1 MRKREVVVRKS
12 SDAKATLASAA
23 MAARGTVGAAALAAV
38 ALVALAAPVAGQW
51 STTEV
56 HYQGG
61 KALRSHAV
69 SPPGFQHI
77 LTFQH
82 ASGWSRGENFFFV
95 DMSCC
100 EGAGIADRDVY
111 SEWYTYVSFATF
123 SDGALRSIGPIG
135 GVNWGAQAKVLKFTP
150 GFRLALNLPGFAF
163 ANIDYTFVVDRSSG
177 IEGGGA
183 PKTGNSHIVDF
194 NWALPFSVG
203 SASFSLEGH
212 GEWQSG
218 RDVETGERA
227 PYWVLLQP
235 QLRWDL
241 GKSVSGSEGRVFV
254 GTEFHVWLNKFGAD
268 DADEV
273 IPQMLAVFRF

>member
-1 MRKREVVVRKS
+1 MKRRGGPG
-12 SDAKATLASAA
+12 ASP
-23 MAARGTVGAAALAAV
+23 AAAGGRARRRGPGATIVVAGVAAV
-38 ALVALAAPVAGQW
+38 AAAAGPAAAQW

-56 HYQGG
+56 QYQGG
-61 KALRSHAV
+61 SALRDHPV
-69 SPPGFQHI
+69 SPTGFQHI

-82 ASGWSRGENFFFV
+82 ASGWSHGENFFFV

-100 EGAGIADRDVY
+100 EGAGIANRDIY
-111 SEWYTYVSFATF
+111 GEWYTYLSAVAF
-123 SDGALRSIGPIG
+123 SEGAIRSAGPIG

-150 GFRLALNLPGFAF
+150 GVRLAMNLPGFAF
-163 ANIDYTFVVDRSSG
+163 ANIDYTFVVDRSAG
-177 IEGGGA
+177 LEGGGA

-194 NWALPFSVG
+194 NWALPFDIG
-203 SASFSLEGH
+203 GASFSLEGH

-235 QLRWDL
+235 QLRWDV
-241 GKSVSGSEGRVFV
+241 GKSVSGSEGRIFV
-254 GTEFHVWLNKFGAD
+254 GTEFHVWLNKFGAE

-273 IPQMLAVFRF
+273 IPQLLAVFRF